1 MAPYDEDYN
10 DNDED
15 EDDNGDERKEVSKR
29 IIEAGIATETTCT
42 EV

>member
-1 MAPYDEDYN
+1 MMATYDEDYN

-15 EDDNGDERKEVSKR
+15 NDHERKEVSKR
-29 IIEAGIATETTCT
+29 IIGAGIATETTCT

>member
-1 MAPYDEDYN
+1 MGPYDEDYN

-15 EDDNGDERKEVSKR
+15 NDDERKEVSKR